1 MRFRSGRRDP
11 VRWRCV
17 RDDEQQ
23 SEAWVR
29 HVRLGLLLITATSA
43 VGAAQYVTGFYQ
55 AREPWIAPALGFGLL
70 FGALLALPWRRLA
83 RHRWARITPYTF
95 SVSQWAGVTAF
106 AAVDPNGPAFYA
118 AAYLIVLVY
127 AGVGYRSRA
136 VAWFG
141 AACVLAYGALVVAH
155 GGGTDLNVELGL
167 GGMLLVLAGMCVVVA
182 RGREAR
188 ESDRRRRDKRVQALV
203 QHASDGMFAVDASG
217 QVRYQSPSASRIFG
231 YRPDELVGV
240 PADSTVHPD
249 DVAAA
254 RAWFGELA
262 RSFPGT
268 IARLDSRMRRGD
280 GAWRYVEI
288 VGANLL
294 HDPDLRCLLLSAHD
308 VTDRKALEDQL
319 SHQAFH
325 DPLTGLA
332 NRALFRNRVDHAI
345 ARGQRSGTAIA
356 LFLIDLDNFKLI
368 NDGLGHGTGDRLLT
382 TLAGRLRDELRP
394 SDTVARLGGDEF
406 AVLVEDDV
414 TELDAASV
422 AERIIR
428 AIRRPVRVEDDD
440 MVISASV
447 GVAILKVQGAQA
459 DAEELLRDADLAM
472 YAAKAAGRN
481 QYAIFDPGMHA
492 DLMAEARQR
501 ADLERALA
509 EDQFVVHYQPIV
521 ELTTTRLVGVE
532 ALVRWN
538 HPERGLIG
546 PAGFIPLA
554 EATGLIVPLGRWV
567 LRQSCL
573 QLARWRAEYPQAKD
587 VYVSVNLSVRQ
598 FQAPGLVD
606 DVAAAIA
613 DAGVPPEQVTLEL
626 TETLL
631 MRDTTATVDALTDL
645 KSLGVR
651 LAVDDFGTGY
661 SALGYLKRFP
671 VDILKIDKS
680 FVDGVAVNP
689 EDAALAQ
696 TIVQLGRT
704 LNLHTLAEGIE
715 SVDQSSQLKAL
726 GCTYG
731 QGYLF
736 ARPAAPDDVAALLRR
751 APAVDAAA

>member
-1 MRFRSGRRDP
+1 M
-11 VRWRCV
+11 

-23 SEAWVR
+23 NEAWVR
-29 HVRLGLLLITATSA
+29 HVRLGLLLIVATSA
-43 VGAAQYVTGFYQ
+43 VGAAQFLTGFYQ
-55 AREPWIAPALGFGLL
+55 ARQPWIGPTLASGLL
-70 FGALLALPWRRLA
+70 FGSLLALPWRRLA

-106 AAVDPNGPAFYA
+106 AAVDPHGPAFYA
-118 AAYLIVLVY
+118 AAYVIVLVY
-127 AGVGYRSRA
+127 AGVGYRSR
-136 VAWFG
+136 VVGWFG
-141 AACVLAYGALVVAH
+141 AACVLAYAALVFAH
-155 GGGTDLNVELGL
+155 GAGADLSVELGL
-167 GGMLLVLAGMCVVVA
+167 GGMLLVLSGMCVVVA

-188 ESDRRRRDKRVQALV
+188 DTDRRRRDKRVQALV

-217 QVRYQSPSASRIFG
+217 RVRYQSPSASRIFG

-240 PADSTVHPD
+240 PADSAVHPD
-249 DVAAA
+249 DVTAA
-254 RAWFGELA
+254 RAWFAELA
-262 RSFPGT
+262 RSVPGT

-308 VTDRKALEDQL
+308 VTDRRALEDQL

-332 NRALFRNRVDHAI
+332 NRALFGNRVDHAI

-382 TLAGRLRDELRP
+382 TLAKRLRDELRP

-414 TELDAASV
+414 TELDAATV

-447 GVAILKVQGAQA
+447 GVSLLKVQGEQA

-481 QYAIFDPGMHA
+481 QYAIFDPAMHA

-501 ADLERALA
+501 AELERALA
-509 EDQFVVHYQPIV
+509 KSQFVVHYQPIV
-521 ELTTTRLVGVE
+521 ELTTTQLVGVE
-532 ALVRWN
+532 ALVRWK
-538 HPERGLIG
+538 HPERGLVG
-546 PAGFIPLA
+546 PGAFIPLA
-554 EATGLIVPLGRWV
+554 ESTGLIVPLGRWV

-573 QLARWRAEYPQAKD
+573 QLARWRDEYPQARD

-736 ARPAAPDDVAALLRR
+736 ARPAAPEDVAALLRR
-751 APAVDAAA
+751 VPVADAAA